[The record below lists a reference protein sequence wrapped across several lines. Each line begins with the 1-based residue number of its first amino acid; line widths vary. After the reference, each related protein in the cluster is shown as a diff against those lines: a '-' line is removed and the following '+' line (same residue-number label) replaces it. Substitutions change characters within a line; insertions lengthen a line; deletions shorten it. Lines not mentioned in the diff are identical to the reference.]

1 MALDSVQSLIISLY
15 LSDGF
20 YLSGLAS
27 SSVKYFLSKI
37 IKLFSE
43 YFYVRLVI
51 LFRFFKN

>member
-1 MALDSVQSLIISLY
+1 MALDSVQSLIISFY
-15 LSDGF
+15 LGDGF

-27 SSVKYFLSKI
+27 GSVKYFLSKI

-51 LFRFFKN
+51 LF